1 MKIAVLGVGSA
12 GIQALCHMLSFF
24 DRNNTIYSIFD
35 PKISTLAVGE
45 STNATFVNAL
55 ELGTDFEFIEDL
67 HKLDGTIKHCTHWV
81 DWKQTPYNT
90 PLIRGDVAV
99 HFNTLK
105 LKEYALPRL
114 HEKWGDKFVE
124 IHGEIS
130 NLSQDSTCVYVTVDG
145 DVLQFDYVIDCRGF
159 PKSFDA
165 YQTVDDLAVNQ
176 CMVHSFDETHDW
188 RYTLHK
194 ATPDGWMF
202 GIPLTSRTTY
212 GYLFNNTITS
222 EQEAKENFSKEIGID
237 VNDLKLSKFK
247 FTPYYANKMFDGR
260 IMKNGNTAVFF
271 EPMFANSIHMYDYIN
286 KCFLDRVCYGSTEDE
301 VNEMFKT
308 EVNRILLQFY
318 YFYQLGSVYD
328 TPFWKRIEK
337 ISKDKLNSST
347 KFQKLKRQMNEMHID
362 KYGYLM
368 EGEID
373 FSALAYVPRILFNLD
388 KKLGLNN
395 WTRK

>member
-1 MKIAVLGVGSA
+1 MKIAVLGVGSG
-12 GIQALCHMLSFF
+12 GIQALCHMLSYF
-24 DRNNTIYSIFD
+24 DRTNTIYSIFD

-45 STNATFVNAL
+45 STNDTFVNAL

-81 DWKQTPYNT
+81 DWKETPYDT
-90 PLIRGDVAV
+90 PLLSGDVAV

-124 IHGEIS
+124 VHGTIS
-130 NLSQDSTCVYVTVDG
+130 NVTQDSNAVYVNVNDS
-145 DVLQFDYVIDCRGF
+145 VLEFDYVIDCRGF
-159 PKSFDA
+159 PKSFDG
-165 YQTVDDLAVNQ
+165 YQTIDDLAVNQ
-176 CMVHSFDETHDW
+176 CIVHSLDETHDW

-212 GYLFNNTITS
+212 GYLFNNTITT
-222 EQEAKENFSKEIGID
+222 EQEAKQNFSKEIG
-237 VNDLKLSKFK
+237 VNVDKLKLSEFK
-247 FTPYYANKMFDGR
+247 FTPYYVNKVFDGR

-271 EPMFANSIHMYDYIN
+271 EPMFANSIFLYDIIN
-286 KCFLDRVCYGSTEDE
+286 KCFIDRVCYNFTEDE
-301 VNEMFKT
+301 VNKIFIHQA
-308 EVNRILLQFY
+308 NRILRQFY

-328 TPFWKRIEK
+328 TPFWERIQN
-337 ISKDKLNSST
+337 ISKDKLESSIE
-347 KFQKLKRQMNEMHID
+347 FQQLKRQMNEMHID
-362 KYGYLM
+362 KYGYSL
-368 EGEID
+368 ID
-373 FSALAYVPRILFNLD
+373 NIDYSALMYVPRILFKLD